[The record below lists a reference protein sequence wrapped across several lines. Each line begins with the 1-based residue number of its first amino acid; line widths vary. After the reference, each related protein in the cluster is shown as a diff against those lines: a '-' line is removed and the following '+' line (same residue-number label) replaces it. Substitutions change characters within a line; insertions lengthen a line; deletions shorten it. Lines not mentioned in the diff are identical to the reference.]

1 MLRRKKTK
9 IAALFLSLAMIIL
22 LFTDIS
28 PYDVGIYNTHPGTPQ
43 GRELNMCASTA
54 YMAHPA
60 NSAYLPN
67 PANKANQAPSL
78 REGWGGCQGWCYRR
92 LTYHFFHANALH
104 LFLNLWCFLSCVF
117 LADMSAGK
125 LFAAYFIACTAPA
138 LSPVP
143 TVGFSGVCFA
153 LLGFVLWKSR
163 NKLEYNAY
171 VLLGIVLPLVV
182 VPHAL
187 NNLLH
192 LYCYAV
198 AVILGALQRLR
209 RLTVFG
215 LFVPFGLFVL
225 SDL

>member
-9 IAALFLSLAMIIL
+9 IAALLLSLAMFIL
-22 LFTDIS
+22 LFTDVS
-28 PYDVGIYNTHPGTPQ
+28 PYDVGIYSTHPGPPQ

-54 YMAHPA
+54 HVANPPHSA
-60 NSAYLPN
+60 NSTD
-67 PANKANQAPSL
+67 KSNQAPSL
-78 REGWGGCQGWCYRR
+78 GEGWGGCQGWCYRR

-117 LADMSAGK
+117 LADMSAGR
-125 LFAAYFIACTAPA
+125 LFAAYLIACTAPA

-153 LLGFVLWKSR
+153 LLGFVMWQSK

-171 VLLGIVLPLVV
+171 VLLGVVLPLVV
-182 VPHAL
+182 VPHAV

-198 AVILGALQRLR
+198 AVMVAHPRPLRGGEKGASR
-209 RLTVFG
+209 
-215 LFVPFGLFVL
+215 
-225 SDL
+225 

>member
-9 IAALFLSLAMIIL
+9 IAALFLSLAMFIL

-54 YMAHPA
+54 HMANPPHSA
-60 NSAYLPN
+60 NPTD
-67 PANKANQAPSL
+67 KANQAPSL
-78 REGWGGCQGWCYRR
+78 GEGWGGCQVGCPGWCYRR

-117 LADMSAGK
+117 LADISAGR
-125 LFAAYFIACTAPA
+125 LFAAYLIACTAPA

-153 LLGFVLWKSR
+153 LLGFVMWQSG

-182 VPHAL
+182 VPHAV

-198 AVILGALQRLR
+198 AVMVAHPRPLRGGEKGASR
-209 RLTVFG
+209 
-215 LFVPFGLFVL
+215 
-225 SDL
+225 

>member
-9 IAALFLSLAMIIL
+9 IAALLLSLAMFIL
-22 LFTDIS
+22 LFTDVS
-28 PYDVGIYNTHPGTPQ
+28 PYDVGIYSTHPHPPQ

-54 YMAHPA
+54 HVA
-60 NSAYLPN
+60 NPPHSAN
-67 PANKANQAPSL
+67 PTDRANQAPSL
-78 REGWGGCQGWCYRR
+78 WEGGGGCPGWCYRH

-117 LADMSAGK
+117 LADISAGK
-125 LFAAYFIACTAPA
+125 LFAAYLIACTAPA

-153 LLGFVLWKSR
+153 LLGFIMWQSS
-163 NKLEYNAY
+163 NKLRYNAY
-171 VLLGIVLPLVV
+171 ILASIVLPLVV
-182 VPHAL
+182 VPHAV

-198 AVILGALQRLR
+198 AVMVAHPRPLRGGEKGASR
-209 RLTVFG
+209 
-215 LFVPFGLFVL
+215 
-225 SDL
+225 

>member
-9 IAALFLSLAMIIL
+9 IAALLLSLAMFIL

-28 PYDVGIYNTHPGTPQ
+28 PYDVGIYVSRQACSDKPTVTSSQ
-43 GRELNMCASTA
+43 
-54 YMAHPA
+54 A
-60 NSAYLPN
+60 NLTCRLSADCSSACHL
-67 PANKANQAPSL
+67 SL
-78 REGWGGCQGWCYRR
+78 RNWSARNF
-92 LTYHFFHANALH
+92 TYHFFHVGALH

-117 LADMSAGK
+117 LADMSAGR
-125 LFAAYFIACTAPA
+125 LFAAYLIACTAPA

-153 LLGFVLWKSR
+153 ILGFVMWQSK

-182 VPHAL
+182 VPHAV

>member
-9 IAALFLSLAMIIL
+9 IAALLLSLAMFIL

-28 PYDVGIYNTHPGTPQ
+28 PYDVGIYSYCLPHSHLTYQ
-43 GRELNMCASTA
+43 A
-54 YMAHPA
+54 YWAHF
-60 NSAYLPN
+60 
-67 PANKANQAPSL
+67 
-78 REGWGGCQGWCYRR
+78 
-92 LTYHFFHANALH
+92 TYHFFHANALH

-117 LADMSAGK
+117 LADISVRR
-125 LFAAYFIACTAPA
+125 LFAAYIIACTAPA

-153 LLGFVLWKSR
+153 LLGLIMWQSK

-182 VPHAL
+182 VPHAV

-198 AVILGALQRLR
+198 AVILGAFAQ
-209 RLTVFG
+209 
-215 LFVPFGLFVL
+215 L
-225 SDL
+225 SRNSKSSQL

>member
-9 IAALFLSLAMIIL
+9 VAALLLSLAMFIL
-22 LFTDIS
+22 LFTDVS
-28 PYDVGIYNTHPGTPQ
+28 PYDVGIYSYSQPHSH
-43 GRELNMCASTA
+43 LA
-54 YMAHPA
+54 YQPYWAHLA
-60 NSAYLPN
+60 
-67 PANKANQAPSL
+67 
-78 REGWGGCQGWCYRR
+78 
-92 LTYHFFHANALH
+92 YHFFHANVLH

-125 LFAAYFIACTAPA
+125 LFAAYLIACTAPA

-153 LLGFVLWKSR
+153 LLGFVMWQSG

-198 AVILGALQRLR
+198 AVILGALTRFSRHSQSSQL
-209 RLTVFG
+209 
-215 LFVPFGLFVL
+215 
-225 SDL
+225 